1 MNDLMVSGFIEHEN
15 QEIFL
20 VENEETGKS
29 ELMPMKKRQSC
40 LGKESRFPIYR
51 FKW

>member
-1 MNDLMVSGFIEHEN
+1 MLKNKREFIMNDLMVSGFIEH
-15 QEIFL
+15 
-20 VENEETGKS
+20 GKS